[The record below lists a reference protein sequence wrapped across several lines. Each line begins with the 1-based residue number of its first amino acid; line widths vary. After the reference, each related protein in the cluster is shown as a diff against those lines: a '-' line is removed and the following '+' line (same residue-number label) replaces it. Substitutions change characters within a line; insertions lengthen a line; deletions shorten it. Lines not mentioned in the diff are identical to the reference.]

1 MKNLFKIIL
10 LAFVPLHIAAQD
22 IIRYDLKKQ
31 INHVFQDS
39 LYEAF
44 EEALSTYP
52 VNSKEYIQS
61 DIFPLKFA
69 TQYKGDGKTNSYK
82 ITIEE
87 SPNQYN
93 VKFKFDQY
101 GANNANC
108 ISFLEIDP
116 NKLLIQSQKDNKG
129 TKYINTY
136 LNSFT
141 VSNSCD
147 NDDSKIWLSK
157 SFFCKTHVISNEYID
172 INTDFKILNIFYYN
186 TLAITSSDKK
196 NKFEI
201 IIYEKVNRQQ
211 NLLMRKVIIKG
222 DKEKAIDYLKKYN
235 INYSNI
241 DDINFK
247 EMDFQKI

>member
-1 MKNLFKIIL
+1 MKKLFKLIL
-10 LAFVPLHIAAQD
+10 FIFFPLQISAQD
-22 IIRYDLKKQ
+22 VIQYDFKKQ
-31 INHVFQDS
+31 VNHIFSGS

-44 EEALSTYP
+44 EEAVSHYYIKQ
-52 VNSKEYIQS
+52 KEYIQS
-61 DIFPLKFA
+61 DILPLKFA
-69 TQYKGDGKTNSYK
+69 IQYKESNEKNNFK
-82 ITIEE
+82 IKIEDF
-87 SPNQYN
+87 PNQYN
-93 VKFKFDQY
+93 IKFKFDQY
-101 GANNANC
+101 ENKNEHC
-108 ISFLEIDP
+108 LSFLEIDT
-116 NKLLIQSQKDNKG
+116 NKLLIQSQKDNTG

-141 VSNSCD
+141 VSNGCD
-147 NDDSKIWLSK
+147 NDDSKTWLSK
-157 SFFCKTHVISNEYID
+157 SFFSKTHVISNDYID
-172 INTDFKILNIFYYN
+172 INTDFKILNVFYYN

-196 NKFEI
+196 NKFDI

-222 DKEKAIDYLKKYN
+222 DKEKAIDYLKKNN